1 MRVSLS
7 LEYLQEFQTN
17 IVVTMTKVVL
27 VATSA
32 TKLKDH
38 DTGLWLEE
46 LASPYYL
53 FKGAGYDVVI
63 SSPAG
68 GPVPIDK
75 GSMAEGFFTDDA
87 KKFMVS
93 LYRQCVDVNNLIS
106 YNIIY
111 LF

>member
-1 MRVSLS
+1 
-7 LEYLQEFQTN
+7 
-17 IVVTMTKVVL
+17 MTKVVL

-53 FKGAGYDVVI
+53 FKGAGYEVVI

-93 LYRQCVDVNNLIS
+93 LYRQCVDVNNVIS
-106 YNIIY
+106 NIYNIS
-111 LF
+111 F